1 MYNMYPMADKAPS
14 EPRISNLPRRD
25 VDRANRRRIVLGPLK
40 ESKSNSKRFL
50 RAPELSSAKLI
61 GKLLP
66 RTAMHGHS

>member
-1 MYNMYPMADKAPS
+1 MDFFVLECECDGVSMSAKRCDES
-14 EPRISNLPRRD
+14 DS
-25 VDRANRRRIVLGPLK
+25 VVLGDSSK

-50 RAPELSSAKLI
+50 RAPALSSAKLI